1 MSITPSQVLSAFQ
14 VTGSNPN
21 DLDYTR
27 FLTTELAQLPLIV
40 SNSSTTFGIRF
51 FPTGSA
57 GLSFT
62 TETGQ
67 TVDSI
72 SQVTLPVVSGS
83 NVTGIKLL
91 MSIDTA
97 NFNDTLLTSQSYDIG
112 FSVVAITASAQLPS
126 DAPSNIPCT
135 PEGEVA
141 ILYPCCAGLEPVNTP
156 PTGLPV
162 CTTP

>member
-57 GLSFT
+57 GLLFT

-91 MSIDTA
+91 MSIDTT
-97 NFNDTLLTSQSYDIG
+97 NFNDILLTSQSYDIG
-112 FSVVAITASAQLPS
+112 FNLVAITASVQLPS
-126 DAPSNIPCT
+126 DTQEDTPCAS
-135 PEGEVA
+135 EGEVP
-141 ILYPCCAGLEPVNTP
+141 ILYPCCAGLEPVNTA

-162 CTTP
+162 CTAP